1 MFHVKS
7 GFGAGVGAV
16 AAAVLAAG
24 PAAAAGGW
32 TVVSVP
38 PAGQRAILS
47 SVSAASGTSAWAVG
61 HTVNSGGYPGPLA
74 DHWNGT
80 SWQQTTVPNNGSSI
94 NKISLSAVSAA
105 TATDAWTVGISYTQ
119 QQYQHPLAY
128 HWDGRAWT
136 QISTNTDGA
145 SFSGQL
151 GVADIGTGNAW
162 AVGYGLEHWNGTSWT
177 QLAYPDPE
185 NPGALTTN
193 ALVEYGSLT
202 AISADAANDIWVVG
216 FYNDPNQ
223 CNSQCRG
230 PEETFSLHWNG
241 TSWDEVPMPPVD
253 NSTYLEYK
261 VNSIDAISPS
271 DVWAVGYTSDL
282 HNVDST
288 LIEHWNGTSWS
299 VMPAPPAAP
308 AALTGVTSS
317 SSGGVWAVGGSA
329 ILFWNGTSWTTV
341 SGADPSS
348 SSVLYGVST
357 RPGASLTWAV
367 GANFVSGSGF
377 SPFVLKNG

>member
-1 MFHVKS
+1 MFNVKP

-16 AAAVLAAG
+16 AAVVLAAG
-24 PAAAAGGW
+24 PAAAASGW

-38 PAGQRAILS
+38 PARQSAILS
-47 SVSAASGTSAWAVG
+47 SVSAASDSNAWAVG

-105 TATDAWTVGISYTQ
+105 TTTDAWTVGISYTQ

-128 HWDGRAWT
+128 HWDGRSWT

-162 AVGYGLEHWNGTSWT
+162 AVGYGLEHWNGTSW
-177 QLAYPDPE
+177 
-185 NPGALTTN
+185 
-193 ALVEYGSLT
+193 
-202 AISADAANDIWVVG
+202 
-216 FYNDPNQ
+216 
-223 CNSQCRG
+223 
-230 PEETFSLHWNG
+230 
-241 TSWDEVPMPPVD
+241 
-253 NSTYLEYK
+253 
-261 VNSIDAISPS
+261 
-271 DVWAVGYTSDL
+271 
-282 HNVDST
+282 
-288 LIEHWNGTSWS
+288 S

-317 SSGGVWAVGGSA
+317 SSSSVWAVGGSA

-357 RPGASLTWAV
+357 RPGAAPTWAV

-377 SPFVLKNG
+377 TPFVLENG